1 MATQVA
7 ERVFVD
13 TNIWVNATVPAAPD
27 QELRKNKTGDLLLQT
42 ADFVADV
49 ATTSL
54 APSSYFARVWQRRPR
69 RMSTDLTT
77 LLERLMAW

>member
-54 APSSYFARVWQRRPR
+54 APLSNFARVWQRSSGI
-69 RMSTDLTT
+69 MSTDLTT
-77 LLERLMAW
+77 LLECLLAW